1 MPRYPSRVARMNRH
15 QQRLTPTRIQNE
27 VQNEER
33 RRAFESITAK
43 MPVLRD
49 TCGVPFVPL
58 NTRSSL
64 LEEAQA
70 GDDNDVNNTSLTH
83 LEEHFQLALQNIDTL
98 FYHESIRII
107 RSSTNYMSAAPGAAS
122 GWKPTSADLEHTWA
136 TMLGTDLASQEDKQF
151 LSGPLLS
158 AAPEG
163 MAEEWLLKNL
173 LTLVQGY
180 ISERRG
186 YSLLVEGRRAELKS
200 KIKNGVNGN
209 E

>member
-1 MPRYPSRVARMNRH
+1 MNRH

-27 VQNEER
+27 APNEESR
-33 RRAFESITAK
+33 RTFESITAK

-49 TCGVPFVPL
+49 TCGVPFVSL

-83 LEEHFQLALQNIDTL
+83 LEDHFRLALQNIDAL

-136 TMLGTDLASQEDKQF
+136 TMLGTDSASQEDKQF
-151 LSGPLLS
+151 LPGPLLS

-163 MAEEWLLKNL
+163 TAEEWLLKNL
-173 LTLVQGY
+173 LTLLQGY

-200 KIKNGVNGN
+200 KIKNGEALGMNR
-209 E
+209 